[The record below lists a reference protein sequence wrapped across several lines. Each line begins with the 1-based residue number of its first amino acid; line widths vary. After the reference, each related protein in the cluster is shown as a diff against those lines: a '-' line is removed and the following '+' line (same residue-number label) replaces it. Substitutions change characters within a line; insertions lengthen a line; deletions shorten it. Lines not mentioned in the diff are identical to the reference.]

1 VKTEVPVAIA
11 FIAGMLMIVSLF
23 SQHPV
28 FAEPAAIMR
37 NWAII
42 ITAFAYVLGVANI
55 ARISA
60 DTVRTRGRDWGYKV
74 VLLLSLGA
82 MLGAGLT
89 GGIQSGSLFDWGY
102 ANLMVPMESTMF
114 SLLAFFIAS
123 AAYRAFRA
131 RSVEATLLLVTAV
144 VVMLGRVPLGE
155 RIWNGLPALT
165 EWIMEVP
172 NMAAKRGIMIG
183 AALGAISTGLK
194 MILGL
199 ERSYL
204 GSEK

>member
-144 VVMLGRVPLGE
+144 VVMLGRVPIGE

-172 NMAAKRGIMIG
+172 NMAAKRGIMMG

>member
-1 VKTEVPVAIA
+1 MKTEVPVAIA

-23 SQHPV
+23 SPHPF
-28 FAEPAAIMR
+28 FAEPAAVMR

-55 ARISA
+55 ARIGLG
-60 DTVRTRGRDWGYKV
+60 TVRTRGRDWGYKI
-74 VLLLSLGA
+74 VLLASLAA
-82 MLGAGLT
+82 MLAVGLS
-89 GGIQSGSLFDWGY
+89 GGIQAGSPFDWGY
-102 ANLMVPMESTMF
+102 INVMVPMQATMF

-144 VVMLGRVPLGE
+144 IVMLGRVPVGE
-155 RIWNGLPALT
+155 GLWSGMPAFT

-204 GSEK
+204 GSDK

>member
-1 VKTEVPVAIA
+1 MKNEIPVAIA

-23 SQHPV
+23 SPHPL
-28 FAEPAAIMR
+28 FAQPAAMMR

-60 DTVRTRGRDWGYKV
+60 GTVKSRGRDWGYKV
-74 VLLLSLGA
+74 VLLLALGG
-82 MLGAGLT
+82 MLGVGLA
-89 GGIQSGSLFDWGY
+89 GGIQGGSPFDWGY
-102 ANLMVPMESTMF
+102 MNVMAPMEATMF

-131 RSVEATLLLVTAV
+131 RSVEATLLLVTAI
-144 VVMLGRVPLGE
+144 VVMLGRVPVGE
-155 RIWNGLPALT
+155 RMWSGMPAFT

-204 GSEK
+204 GSDK

>member
-1 VKTEVPVAIA
+1 MKNEVPIVIA
-11 FIAGMLMIVSLF
+11 FITGMLMVISLF
-23 SQHPV
+23 VPHPYVSQ
-28 FAEPAAIMR
+28 PAAMTR
-37 NWAII
+37 SWAII

-55 ARISA
+55 ARISVH
-60 DTVRTRGRDWGYKV
+60 TVRKRKKDWEYKA
-74 VLLLSLGA
+74 VLLVCLGA
-82 MLGAGLT
+82 VAGLGIGKGIES
-89 GGIQSGSLFDWGY
+89 GGMFDWAY
-102 ANLMVPMESTMF
+102 LNLYVPMQATMF

-144 VVMLGRVPLGE
+144 IVMLGRVPVGE
-155 RIWNGLPALT
+155 RIWAKLPDLT

-204 GSEK
+204 GGE

>member
-1 VKTEVPVAIA
+1 MKNEIPVIVA
-11 FIAGMLMIVSLF
+11 FVAGMLMVVSLF
-23 SQHPV
+23 VPHPYV
-28 FAEPAAIMR
+28 AQSAAVAR
-37 NWAII
+37 HWAII

-55 ARISA
+55 TRISLH
-60 DTVRTRGRDWGYKV
+60 TVRRRSTDWQYKAALVVSLVTMTALGLGR
-74 VLLLSLGA
+74 
-82 MLGAGLT
+82 
-89 GGIQSGSLFDWGY
+89 GIQSGSPFDWTY
-102 ANLMVPMESTMF
+102 LNMYVPMQATMF
-114 SLLAFFIAS
+114 SLLAFYIAS

-131 RSVEATLLLVTAV
+131 RSVEATLLLVTAA
-144 VVMLGRVPLGE
+144 VVMLGRVPVGE
-155 RIWNGLPALT
+155 QIWSRLPDFT

-204 GSEK
+204 GGE

>member
-1 VKTEVPVAIA
+1 MKNEVPVIIA
-11 FIAGMLMIVSLF
+11 FVAGMLMVVSLF
-23 SQHPV
+23 VPHPYI
-28 FAEPAAIMR
+28 AGSASIAR
-37 NWAII
+37 QWAII

-55 ARISA
+55 ARISLH
-60 DTVRTRGRDWGYKV
+60 TVKKKSLDWQYKLA
-74 VLLLSLGA
+74 LLIALA
-82 MLGAGLT
+82 VMAGLGIGT
-89 GGIQSGSLFDWGY
+89 GIQSGSRFDWAY
-102 ANLMVPMESTMF
+102 LNMYVPMQATMF
-114 SLLAFFIAS
+114 SLLAFYIAS

-131 RSVEATLLLVTAV
+131 RSLEATLLLVTAAI
-144 VVMLGRVPLGE
+144 VMLGRVPVGE
-155 RIWNGLPALT
+155 KIWMGLPDFT

-204 GSEK
+204 GGD

>member
-1 VKTEVPVAIA
+1 MRTEVPVAIA
-11 FIAGMLMIVSLF
+11 FVAGMLMIVSLF
-23 SQHPV
+23 IPHPV
-28 FAEPAAIMR
+28 IAQPAAVMR
-37 NWAII
+37 SWAII
-42 ITAFAYVLGVANI
+42 ITCFAYVLGVANI

-60 DTVRTRGRDWGYKV
+60 GTVSKRAKDWEYKT
-74 VLLLSLGA
+74 VLLAAMGVMLFLGIG
-82 MLGAGLT
+82 LGVRS
-89 GGIQSGSLFDWGY
+89 GGPFDWAY
-102 ANLMVPMESTMF
+102 QNVYVAMQATMF

-131 RSVEATLLLVTAV
+131 RTVDATLLLVTAA
-144 VVMLGRVPLGE
+144 VVMLGRVPIGE
-155 RIWNGLPALT
+155 QIWSKFPDFT

-183 AALGAISTGLK
+183 AALGGISTGLK

-204 GSEK
+204 GGG

>member
-1 VKTEVPVAIA
+1 MRTEVPVAIA
-11 FIAGMLMIVSLF
+11 FVAGMLMIVSLF
-23 SQHPV
+23 VPHPFV
-28 FAEPAAIMR
+28 AGPAAVTR
-37 NWAII
+37 SWAII

-55 ARISA
+55 ARISLQ
-60 DTVRTRGRDWGYKV
+60 TVRKRSKDWEYKA
-74 VLLLSLGA
+74 VLLTALCVMMVLGIG
-82 MLGAGLT
+82 LGVRS
-89 GGIQSGSLFDWGY
+89 GGAFDWAY
-102 ANLMVPMESTMF
+102 QNLYIPMQSSMF

-131 RSVEATLLLVTAV
+131 RSVEATLLLVTAAI
-144 VVMLGRVPLGE
+144 VMLGRVPIGE
-155 RIWNGLPALT
+155 HIWGKFPDLT

-194 MILGL
+194 MVLGL

-204 GSEK
+204 GGG

>member
-1 VKTEVPVAIA
+1 MRTEVPVAIA
-11 FIAGMLMIVSLF
+11 FVAGMLMIVSLF
-23 SQHPV
+23 VPHPFV
-28 FAEPAAIMR
+28 AEPAAVTR
-37 NWAII
+37 SWAII

-55 ARISA
+55 ARISLGV
-60 DTVRTRGRDWGYKV
+60 VRKRSKDWEYKA
-74 VLLLSLGA
+74 VLLGALATMMVLGIG
-82 MLGAGLT
+82 LGVR
-89 GGIQSGSLFDWGY
+89 SGTAFDWAY
-102 ANLMVPMESTMF
+102 QNLYIPMQSTMF

-131 RSVEATLLLVTAV
+131 RSVEATLLLVTAAI
-144 VVMLGRVPLGE
+144 VMLGRVPIGE
-155 RIWNGLPALT
+155 HIWARFPDLT

-194 MILGL
+194 MVLGL

-204 GSEK
+204 GGG

>member
-1 VKTEVPVAIA
+1 MKNEVPVVVA
-11 FIAGMLMIVSLF
+11 FFTGMLMVVSLF
-23 SQHPV
+23 IPHPV
-28 FAEPAAIMR
+28 VSTPASVVR
-37 NWAII
+37 QWAII

-55 ARISA
+55 ARISLHN
-60 DTVRTRGRDWGYKV
+60 VKRRQRDWQYKAALV
-74 VLLLSLGA
+74 FALATMATIGIALGIES
-82 MLGAGLT
+82 
-89 GGIQSGSLFDWGY
+89 GGVFDWIY
-102 ANLMVPMESTMF
+102 LNMYVPMQATMF
-114 SLLAFFIAS
+114 SLLAFYIAS

-131 RSVEATLLLVTAV
+131 RSPEATFLLVTAAI
-144 VVMLGRVPLGE
+144 VMLGRVPIGE
-155 RIWNGLPALT
+155 KIWSGFPGLT

-204 GSEK
+204 GGD

>member
-1 VKTEVPVAIA
+1 MKNEVPIIIA
-11 FIAGMLMIVSLF
+11 FVAGMLMVVSLF
-23 SQHPV
+23 VPHPYI
-28 FAEPAAIMR
+28 AGSAAIAR
-37 NWAII
+37 QWAII

-55 ARISA
+55 ARISLH
-60 DTVRTRGRDWGYKV
+60 TVKSRSSDWQYK
-74 VLLLSLGA
+74 LSLLIALAA
-82 MLGAGLT
+82 MAALGLGT
-89 GGIQSGSLFDWGY
+89 GIQSGTRFDWAY
-102 ANLMVPMESTMF
+102 LNMYVPMQATMF
-114 SLLAFFIAS
+114 SLLAFYIAS

-131 RSVEATLLLVTAV
+131 RSVEATLLLVTAAI
-144 VVMLGRVPLGE
+144 VMLGRVPVGE
-155 RIWNGLPALT
+155 KIWANLPEFT

-204 GSEK
+204 GGD

>member
-1 VKTEVPVAIA
+1 M
-11 FIAGMLMIVSLF
+11 GMLMVVSLF
-23 SQHPV
+23 VPHPYV
-28 FAEPAAIMR
+28 ARPAAIAR
-37 NWAII
+37 SWAII

-55 ARISA
+55 ARISIH
-60 DTVRTRGRDWGYKV
+60 TVRKRGTDWQYKAVLV
-74 VLLLSLGA
+74 VALASMAALGI
-82 MLGAGLT
+82 G
-89 GGIQSGSLFDWGY
+89 GGIQPGTAFDWAY
-102 ANLMVPMESTMF
+102 LNMYVPMQATMF

-131 RSVEATLLLVTAV
+131 RSLEATLLLVTAA
-144 VVMLGRVPLGE
+144 VVMLGRVPVGE
-155 RIWNGLPALT
+155 QIWSRLPQFT

-204 GSEK
+204 GGE

>member
-1 VKTEVPVAIA
+1 MRTEIPVAIA
-11 FIAGMLMIVSLF
+11 FVAGMLMVVSLF
-23 SQHPV
+23 VPHP
-28 FAEPAAIMR
+28 FIAEPAAVMR
-37 NWAII
+37 SWAII

-55 ARISA
+55 ARISLH
-60 DTVRTRGRDWGYKV
+60 TVKKRTTDWQYKGALVVALVAMAGVGVSRGIQ
-74 VLLLSLGA
+74 
-82 MLGAGLT
+82 T
-89 GGIQSGSLFDWGY
+89 GGLFDWAY
-102 ANLMVPMESTMF
+102 LNMYVPMQATMF

-131 RSVEATLLLVTAV
+131 RSVEATLLLVVAA
-144 VVMLGRVPLGE
+144 VVMLGRVPVGE
-155 RIWNGLPALT
+155 KLWPGLPAFT

-194 MILGL
+194 MILGI

-204 GSEK
+204 GSD

>member
-1 VKTEVPVAIA
+1 MKTEVPVAIA

-60 DTVRTRGRDWGYKV
+60 GTVRTRGRDWGYKV

-144 VVMLGRVPLGE
+144 VVMLGRVPIGE

>member
-1 VKTEVPVAIA
+1 MKNEVPVAIA
-11 FIAGMLMIVSLF
+11 FVAGMLMVVSLF
-23 SQHPV
+23 VPHPLI
-28 FAEPAAIMR
+28 ARPAAVMR
-37 NWAII
+37 SWAII

-55 ARISA
+55 ARISLH
-60 DTVRTRGRDWGYKV
+60 TVRKGGRDWQYKTA
-74 VLLLSLGA
+74 LLAALFA
-82 MLGAGLT
+82 MAGVGIARGIES
-89 GGIQSGSLFDWGY
+89 GGPFDWAY
-102 ANLMVPMESTMF
+102 LNMYVPMQATMF

-131 RSVEATLLLVTAV
+131 RSVEATLLLATAV
-144 VVMLGRVPLGE
+144 VVMLGRVPVGE
-155 RIWNGLPALT
+155 KIWPRLPELT

-204 GSEK
+204 GGD

>member
-1 VKTEVPVAIA
+1 MKNEIPVAIA
-11 FIAGMLMIVSLF
+11 FIAGMLMVVSLF
-23 SQHPV
+23 VPHPYI
-28 FAEPAAIMR
+28 AEPAAVTR
-37 NWAII
+37 SWAII

-55 ARISA
+55 ARISLH
-60 DTVRTRGRDWGYKV
+60 TVRNRSADWEYKAA
-74 VLLLSLGA
+74 LLTALFT
-82 MLGAGLT
+82 MAGL
-89 GGIQSGSLFDWGY
+89 GIIWDIRSGTYFDWVY
-102 ANLMVPMESTMF
+102 LNMYVPMQATMF

-131 RSVEATLLLVTAV
+131 RSVEATLLLVTAAA
-144 VVMLGRVPLGE
+144 VMLGRVPVGE
-155 RIWNGLPALT
+155 KIWGGLPDFT

-194 MILGL
+194 MILGI

-204 GSEK
+204 GGE

>member
-1 VKTEVPVAIA
+1 LKNEVPVAIA
-11 FIAGMLMIVSLF
+11 FVAGMLMIVSLF
-23 SQHPV
+23 SPHPF
-28 FAEPAAIMR
+28 FAVPAAVMR
-37 NWAII
+37 SWAII

-60 DTVRTRGRDWGYKV
+60 RTVRTQGKDWRYKI
-74 VLLLSLGA
+74 VLLASLA
-82 MLGAGLT
+82 VMLGVGLS
-89 GGIQSGSLFDWGY
+89 GGIQSGSPFDWGY
-102 ANLMVPMESTMF
+102 MNVMVPMQSTMF

-144 VVMLGRVPLGE
+144 IVMLGRVPAGE
-155 RIWNGLPALT
+155 HIWSGMPAFT

-204 GSEK
+204 GSAK

>member
-1 VKTEVPVAIA
+1 MRTEVPVAIA
-11 FIAGMLMIVSLF
+11 FVAGMLMIVSLF
-23 SQHPV
+23 VPHP
-28 FAEPAAIMR
+28 FIAEPAAVTR
-37 NWAII
+37 SWAII

-55 ARISA
+55 ARISLG
-60 DTVRTRGRDWGYKV
+60 TVRKRSKDWEYKA
-74 VLLLSLGA
+74 VLLAALIVMIFLGIGRGVA
-82 MLGAGLT
+82 S
-89 GGIQSGSLFDWGY
+89 GGTFDWAY
-102 ANLMVPMESTMF
+102 QNLYIPMQATMF

-131 RSVEATLLLVTAV
+131 RSAEATLLLVTAAI
-144 VVMLGRVPLGE
+144 VMLGRVPVGE
-155 RIWNGLPALT
+155 HIWSKFPDLT

-194 MILGL
+194 MVLGL

-204 GSEK
+204 GGG

>member
-1 VKTEVPVAIA
+1 MRTEVPVAIA

-23 SQHPV
+23 VPHPV
-28 FAEPAAIMR
+28 IAQPAAVVR
-37 NWAII
+37 SWAII

-55 ARISA
+55 ARISWGA
-60 DTVRTRGRDWGYKV
+60 VAKRSKDWEYKI
-74 VLLLSLGA
+74 VLLTAMAVMLFLGIG
-82 MLGAGLT
+82 LGVAS
-89 GGIQSGSLFDWGY
+89 GGPFDWAY
-102 ANLMVPMESTMF
+102 LNVYVAMQSTMF

-131 RSVEATLLLVTAV
+131 RTVDATLLLVTAAI
-144 VVMLGRVPLGE
+144 VMLGRVPIGE
-155 RIWNGLPALT
+155 HLWSRFPDLT

-183 AALGAISTGLK
+183 AALGGISTGLK

-204 GSEK
+204 GG

>member
-1 VKTEVPVAIA
+1 MRTEVPVAIA
-11 FIAGMLMIVSLF
+11 FVAGMLMIVSLF
-23 SQHPV
+23 VPHP
-28 FAEPAAIMR
+28 FATVPAGVIR
-37 NWAII
+37 SWAII

-55 ARISA
+55 ARISLE
-60 DTVRTRGRDWGYKV
+60 TVRRRSKDWEYKA
-74 VLLLSLGA
+74 VLLGALCTMMVLGIG
-82 MLGAGLT
+82 LGVRS
-89 GGIQSGSLFDWGY
+89 GGAFDWAY
-102 ANLMVPMESTMF
+102 QNLYIPMQSTMF

-131 RSVEATLLLVTAV
+131 RSVEATLLLVTAAI
-144 VVMLGRVPLGE
+144 VMLGRVPIGE
-155 RIWNGLPALT
+155 HVWGKFPDLT

-194 MILGL
+194 MVLGL

-204 GSEK
+204 GGG

>member
-1 VKTEVPVAIA
+1 LKNEIPIAIA
-11 FIAGMLMIVSLF
+11 FIAGMLMVLSLF
-23 SQHPV
+23 IPHPWISDS
-28 FAEPAAIMR
+28 AAVAR
-37 NWAII
+37 HWAII

-55 ARISA
+55 ARISLH
-60 DTVRTRGRDWGYKV
+60 TVHKKGQDWEYKAALV
-74 VLLLSLGA
+74 VALFA
-82 MLGAGLT
+82 MAGLGIARGIHS
-89 GGIQSGSLFDWGY
+89 GGWFDWAY
-102 ANLMVPMESTMF
+102 LNAYVPMQATMF
-114 SLLAFFIAS
+114 SLLAFYIAS

-131 RSVEATLLLVTAV
+131 RSVEATLLLVTAA
-144 VVMLGRVPLGE
+144 VVMLGRVPVGE
-155 RIWNGLPALT
+155 RIWSGLPDFT

-204 GSEK
+204 GGE